1 MVDTKV
7 FKNSAIYTACNFLTK
22 ALNFILLPLYTAFLT
37 TGDYGITGIID
48 NFRGVMCY
56 LAIFSVQAA
65 VMRFYIDY
73 KDSEQALAR
82 YVGTL
87 FFFSLLSTVGWSL
100 LICALN
106 PILMPLLFS
115 GIDFAPT
122 LIIALVGLAFSN
134 VGMVYQ
140 QFLRGMENARLSAIF
155 SIGNVLLTALL
166 TIIFVVPLG
175 MGANGV
181 LLASCIDSIAF
192 FLVAL
197 VHLRRE
203 GMIAFCIDWGIL
215 RDVLRYSIPLL
226 PHNLS
231 TNIAALVSAVLINGT
246 GSLSAV
252 GIYNLASKFGVVCD
266 TLQSSVN
273 TAYQPWLFRTL
284 HEKVGNYK
292 AEIVSFT
299 ETLLWVFAA
308 VFVAVGLF
316 IQEIILFALPAS
328 YAEAWPLVPLIVIV
342 YSVKTVYYFYIGVL
356 FYYKEAARFIF
367 VATLSSS
374 CLNVALSFPLIG
386 LLGAYGSVLAD
397 GLSMVLRVG
406 LVIWMSRKYED
417 VGYRIWQFARTT
429 LVVFSVMA
437 VGLVFSYT
445 CFMYELSLLNLL
457 WKLAVYGVFVA
468 YICKTHKSGVE
479 FVRSRL
485 VAKFGKKG

>member
-56 LAIFSVQAA
+56 LAIFAVQAA

-166 TIIFVVPLG
+166 TIIFVVLLG